1 MTIILTIT
9 AYHTHPHIPK
19 TERIDTRGE
28 RNDGRGRNIERKGRE
43 SEKME
48 SKVESSQA

>member
-1 MTIILTIT
+1 MELSYSAYT

-28 RNDGRGRNIERKGRE
+28 RDDGRGEILRGKEERVRRWR
-43 SEKME
+43 
-48 SKVESSQA
+48 